1 MRDLIVNISLVTRLI
16 LPVQTAAVAL
26 TSPVALSEINKIN
39 SPQEEILAKE
49 TLDLT
54 KRSQSKEVN
63 EIFRDNI
70 LLILHYLKGDEKSF
84 VDHDR
89 KTEWEKIR
97 EPFEIEFRLKP
108 GETFAFHDKLLA
120 EFEGKVT
127 KTIPVKYEAREGFK
141 VVDGLYGN
149 GVCHLA
155 TLMNWVAT
163 EARLESVALVNH
175 DFFPVPETPQKYGV
189 AIYYTGEDEARR
201 QNLYIINTLNIAV
214 ILKFFSNSDKV
225 EFKIVKTE
233 D

>member
-1 MRDLIVNISLVTRLI
+1 MRDLMVNISLITRLI
-16 LPVQTAAVAL
+16 LPLETAVAL

-39 SPQEEILAKE
+39 SVQEVILGKEI
-49 TLDLT
+49 LDLT
-54 KRSQSKEVN
+54 KRSQNLEVN

-84 VDHDR
+84 VDHDG

-97 EPFEIEFRLKP
+97 APFEIEFRLKP
-108 GETFAFHDKLLA
+108 GETFTFHDKLLA

-127 KTIPVKYEAREGFK
+127 KTILVKYEAREGFK
-141 VVDGLYGN
+141 AVDGLYGN

-201 QNLYIINTLNIAV
+201 QNLYITNNFEFPVIFKFLV
-214 ILKFFSNSDKV
+214 DSEKVQLKILK
-225 EFKIVKTE
+225 
-233 D
+233 